1 MKLALI
7 YEKFISRG
15 GLEKYLYSFASELIT
30 NGHELAILTGETD
43 AQTELL
49 RNTEFHRLPR
59 KNLRQFS
66 AAAEAELAREVDAD
80 VSIGFGRTV
89 AHDLHR
95 AGGGCHRFYSDHVL
109 HPLKRASAK
118 NRVELALERE
128 LYTSG
133 KTRHFVVNSEM
144 VSDQLQEAYG
154 VDPERITLI
163 QTAVDSERF
172 RPADSLDSR
181 RAVRGEELSDEN
193 PVFLFV
199 SMNHRRKG
207 LDALLEAWPSA
218 PEGAQLWIVGP
229 ELAPRHS
236 RAIKKAKNGAVIRCF
251 VQPDDLVPIYQ
262 AADFF
267 IHPTLYD
274 ACANTVLQSM
284 ACGLPG
290 IISANDGA
298 RQFIEDGRNGL
309 QLPHP
314 SDPDEIADKI
324 RQMVGLSLTERQAL
338 AHAARETMLP
348 LTWEAHV
355 ERWEKLITTI
365 RSDRTV

>member
-1 MKLALI
+1 M
-7 YEKFISRG
+7 
-15 GLEKYLYSFASELIT
+15 
-30 NGHELAILTGETD
+30 
-43 AQTELL
+43 
-49 RNTEFHRLPR
+49 
-59 KNLRQFS
+59 
-66 AAAEAELAREVDAD
+66 
-80 VSIGFGRTV
+80 
-89 AHDLHR
+89 
-95 AGGGCHRFYSDHVL
+95 
-109 HPLKRASAK
+109 
-118 NRVELALERE
+118 
-128 LYTSG
+128 
-133 KTRHFVVNSEM
+133 
-144 VSDQLQEAYG
+144 
-154 VDPERITLI
+154 
-163 QTAVDSERF
+163 
-172 RPADSLDSR
+172 
-181 RAVRGEELSDEN
+181 
-193 PVFLFV
+193 
-199 SMNHRRKG
+199 
-207 LDALLEAWPSA
+207 
-218 PEGAQLWIVGP
+218 
-229 ELAPRHS
+229 
-236 RAIKKAKNGAVIRCF
+236 
-251 VQPDDLVPIYQ
+251 PIYQ

-324 RQMVGLSLTERQAL
+324 RQMVDLSLTERQAL